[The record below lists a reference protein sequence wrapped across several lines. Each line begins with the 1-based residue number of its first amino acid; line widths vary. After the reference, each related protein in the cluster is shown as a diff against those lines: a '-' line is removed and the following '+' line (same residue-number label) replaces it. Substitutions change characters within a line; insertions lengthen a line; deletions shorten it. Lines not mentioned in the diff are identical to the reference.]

1 MMLNDIINQTLKTY
15 YIQKGKAIAVI
26 KRYLGLKYRIFV
38 DEQSLRRRISQM
50 GAV

>member
-1 MMLNDIINQTLKTY
+1 MLTDIINQTLKTY
-15 YIQKGKAIAVI
+15 YFKKGKAIVVI
-26 KRYLGLKYRIFV
+26 ERYLRLKYRILV

>member
-1 MMLNDIINQTLKTY
+1 MLTDIINQTLKTC
-15 YIQKGKAIAVI
+15 YIKRGKAIVVI
-26 KRYLGLKYRIFV
+26 KRYLRLKYRILV